1 MSDTTLFSTET
12 ATPEPVA
19 VQSLAVPSIP
29 AEVAELVGE
38 GKKYKS
44 VDDALKA
51 LPHAQSHIARLEQEA
66 KELRE
71 KAAQARA
78 IEDVYE
84 ALQSRQSADPVTA
97 AVPAFDERTLDV
109 VLERKLQEKQ
119 AMAVKQANMNEVKQ
133 ALTDKFG
140 DKASETFRKKA
151 EELGVNEVFLTDL
164 IAASSKAGLEL
175 FGLVR
180 KDAPASAAPAGGINT
195 QAIMQNQQ
203 PVKPKAI
210 MGGATTSDMIQAWR
224 ASNPVKQ

>member
-12 ATPEPVA
+12 ATPETVA
-19 VQSLAVPSIP
+19 AVAPTATSIP
-29 AEVAELVGE
+29 AEVADLVGE

-97 AVPAFDERTLDV
+97 AAPVFDERTLDV
-109 VLERKLQEKQ
+109 VLERKLKEKQ
-119 AMAVKQANMNEVKQ
+119 AMEVKQANMNEVKQ

>member
-12 ATPEPVA
+12 ATPETVA
-19 VQSLAVPSIP
+19 AVAPTASSIP

-97 AVPAFDERTLDV
+97 AAPVFDERTLDV
-109 VLERKLQEKQ
+109 VLERKLKEKQ
-119 AMAVKQANMNEVKQ
+119 AMEVKQANMNEVKQ

-180 KDAPASAAPAGGINT
+180 KDAPASATPAGGINT

>member
-12 ATPEPVA
+12 ATTETVA
-19 VQSLAVPSIP
+19 VQSPTVPSIP

-97 AVPAFDERTLDV
+97 VAPAFDERTLDV
-109 VLERKLQEKQ
+109 VLERKLQEKK
-119 AMAVKQANMNEVKQ
+119 AMEVKQANMNEVKQ

-140 DKASETFRKKA
+140 DKAPETFRKKA
-151 EELGVNEVFLTDL
+151 EELGVNETFLTDL